1 MTTTLTNLINQLL
14 QILHIL
20 YRNGQTRMENNKLN
34 LYLVVIDWSYYNE
47 KHEPEW
53 YHFIAESYDYDD
65 IKKKAKSFLNET
77 LHLDEDDE
85 NIEID
90 QVWINKVEVK
100 DYKFNIT
107 ANS

>member
-1 MTTTLTNLINQLL
+1 
-14 QILHIL
+14 
-20 YRNGQTRMENNKLN
+20 MENNKLN

-53 YHFIAESYDYDD
+53 HHFIAESYDYDD
-65 IKKKAKSFLNET
+65 IKKKAKPFLVEV
-77 LHLDEDDE
+77 LGLDDYND
-85 NIEID
+85 IEID